1 MLQALARPRLVTQ
14 RSNCLRNVNAAHN
27 CQVYCIHN
35 PVTWANVGTQRRGGW
50 RRRGPNPAHARVR
63 AHGGGHAVGQRGQ
76 GTRTGRD
83 PGALPG
89 PVPAGRPDLPGTDL
103 RGAGRDRHHGIR
115 QRPVAGPGRAPGQEP
130 QGRRGADAV
139 RAGHVRRIRRPRRPV
154 RPAHPLQPGGRH
166 LHRGPDA
173 VRRRRRGRVGA
184 GASAGRS
191 TPTTTPAGTSGTSSP
206 SPPGSRRKR
215 GPATTLA
222 TVRPATTRT
231 GRRSGTVGPGRPRPG
246 TGGPR
251 GLACARVRAVRPGM
265 VADSQGPTPGSARPR
280 GRTSPGPRRR
290 WRWWAHPA

>member
-1 MLQALARPRLVTQ
+1 MA
-14 RSNCLRNVNAAHN
+14 
-27 CQVYCIHN
+27 
-35 PVTWANVGTQRRGGW
+35 GGADH
-50 RRRGPNPAHARVR
+50 NPAHARVR
-63 AHGGGHAVGQRGQ
+63 ARGGGHAVGQRGQ
-76 GTRTGRD
+76 GARTGRH

-103 RGAGRDRHHGIR
+103 GGAGRDRHDGIR

-154 RPAHPLQPGGRH
+154 RPAHPVQPGGRH

-173 VRRRRRGRVGA
+173 VCRRRRGRVGA
-184 GASAGRS
+184 GAPPGDLRLQPRLPVRQGRPRPRRPVPGGSAGPPPR
-191 TPTTTPAGTSGTSSP
+191 
-206 SPPGSRRKR
+206 SPPS
-215 GPATTLA
+215 GPPP
-222 TVRPATTRT
+222 RSPPPPHTRT

-265 VADSQGPTPGSARPR
+265 VADSQGPTPGSARPL